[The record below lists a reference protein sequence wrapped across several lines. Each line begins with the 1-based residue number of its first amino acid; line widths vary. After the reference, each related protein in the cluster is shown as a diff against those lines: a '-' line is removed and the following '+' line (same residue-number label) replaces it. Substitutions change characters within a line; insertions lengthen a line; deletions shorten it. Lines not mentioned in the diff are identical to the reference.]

1 MIKKKKKFIKKKKNM
16 LRNIPLNFYPPP
28 EVNLEN
34 ANQHINTTGEAY
46 RFSSQTLKMSFGST

>member
-16 LRNIPLNFYPPP
+16 LRNIPLNFYSP

-34 ANQHINTTGEAY
+34 ANQHIYTAGEAY
-46 RFSSQTLKMSFGST
+46 RFSSQTL